1 MNNTF
6 PELYWFSDHDLIVRL
21 PQASPQHWASYVVR
35 VKPVAEQSV
44 RFSAF
49 ARVKDPGNLPPEI
62 VRASGAFAGEC
73 ALYLAA
79 GEQYSKISESVAKL
93 EIGHRELV
101 VLRRAFRESC
111 SEELNKSG
119 KELEIA
125 RKGFGVAFS
134 RFDEAHHAQVKAR
147 KEYRRVLSGHMN
159 ALAAQYLREY
169 PENAKLFDHRA
180 GSLIFN
186 PITR

>member
-21 PQASPQHWASYVVR
+21 PRVSPQHWASYVAR

-49 ARVKDPGNLPPEI
+49 ARVKGPGNLPPEI
-62 VRASGAFAGEC
+62 VRASGAFAEQC

-79 GEQYSKISESVAKL
+79 GETYSRTSESVAKL

-101 VLRRAFRESC
+101 VLRKAFRESY

-119 KELEIA
+119 KELEVA
-125 RKGFGVAFS
+125 RKGFSVAFS

-147 KEYRRVLSGHMN
+147 KEYRQVLSVHMS

-169 PENAKLFDHRA
+169 PENVKLFDHLT